1 MNLEERVKKHMEI
14 CKGLNELYALKNKK
28 YGNSFSKTFQEYGP
42 AMLCIRLDDKLQ
54 RAKQMLLK
62 GEPGTDDES
71 VIDTLRDLANYA
83 IMGIIELEQA
93 EGGTKDEI

>member
-54 RAKQMLLK
+54 RAK
-62 GEPGTDDES
+62 
-71 VIDTLRDLANYA
+71 RDLANYA